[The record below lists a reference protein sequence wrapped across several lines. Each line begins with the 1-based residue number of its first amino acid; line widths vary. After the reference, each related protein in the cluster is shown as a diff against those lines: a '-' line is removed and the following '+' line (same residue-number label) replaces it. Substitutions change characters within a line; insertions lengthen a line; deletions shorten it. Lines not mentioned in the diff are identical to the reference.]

1 MMALATTQ
9 KGNMSISEY
18 IAKIKPFVDEMA
30 PARKGLEDEEL
41 VSYILAGLD
50 FDYNPIVSAIVA
62 HVEPISVGELYS
74 RLLNFEARWEPAQGG
89 QQPYANAAR
98 RGRGELGPSGH
109 GGLGPGGRG
118 HGHGHGGG
126 FFSLEETLVVRKT
139 RFHVKSVENRA
150 LCYRLLA

>member
-30 PARKGLEDEEL
+30 PAGKGLEDEEL

-74 RLLNFEARWEPAQGG
+74 RLLNFEARWEPGKEDNNHLQMQHDEVVVNQAQ
-89 QQPYANAAR
+89 
-98 RGRGELGPSGH
+98 
-109 GGLGPGGRG
+109 
-118 HGHGHGGG
+118 
-126 FFSLEETLVVRKT
+126 VVM
-139 RFHVKSVENRA
+139 VD
-150 LCYRLLA
+150 